1 MKFIRP
7 LAASL
12 LLAPLAALA
21 QPHHGQ
27 VDPQEHFNRMKAH
40 MLPMMVES
48 IAPMEQTR
56 DCIAASTDTE
66 QLNACS
72 SIMMAYQEKMMQG
85 MRRPAG
91 AAQHKMPEPRR
102 LDWSP
107 EMRQRMLT
115 DMNTAIDNTRI
126 ANDCME
132 KSDNQQEMS
141 GCMQAAQE
149 CRYLVKDFGTSQSPK
164 STRQRDSR
172 YCPDRPALITTPS
185 RTLQQSCSCA

>member
-1 MKFIRP
+1 MRP
-7 LAASL
+7 LTAAL
-12 LLAPLAALA
+12 LLPPPLAALA

-91 AAQHKMPEPRR
+91 AAQHKVPEPRR
-102 LDWSP
+102 LEWSP
-107 EMRQRMLT
+107 EMRQQLLT
-115 DMNTAIDNTRI
+115 DMRTPP
-126 ANDCME
+126 
-132 KSDNQQEMS
+132 S
-141 GCMQAAQE
+141 
-149 CRYLVKDFGTSQSPK
+149 
-164 STRQRDSR
+164 
-172 YCPDRPALITTPS
+172 TTPASPMTAWRRAITS
-185 RTLQQSCSCA
+185 RR